1 MAAGKHTPAHL
12 VKRSGV
18 SGSLVNYPKVTMEDV
33 QQDIVA
39 CDYLDIV
46 GSRGRKAAAQRLQGL
61 TVPLKFD
68 CAAQYVWT
76 FTQLLLEEL
85 RSEVAAAHEGVTG
98 SNRDGAGSRLKCQ
111 PCRLLHVQRQS
122 KVWVV
127 TALVGSPEA
136 AAGDGWS
143 DRFPRTDD
151 LLLLTKV
158 PLVTGGDLVE
168 GSLPGNHLLA
178 LVTEASSES
187 PGCRRVTFRVSPESA
202 SNATRREHWQ
212 SLLSQQGMTLHVT
225 LLTSLVT
232 KVREFQVSGRRAKKW
247 LVAVQ
252 CHEQL
257 IRNSPPQRAS
267 CGRCS

>member
-18 SGSLVNYPKVTMEDV
+18 TGSPVNYPKVTMEDI

-39 CDYLDIV
+39 WDYLDIV
-46 GSRGRKAAAQRLQGL
+46 GSRGQKAAVQRLKGL

-76 FTQLLLEEL
+76 FKQLLLEEL
-85 RSEVAAAHEGVTG
+85 RSEVAAAHEEASSSSRGG
-98 SNRDGAGSRLKCQ
+98 GGGSRLKCQ
-111 PCRLLHVQRQS
+111 PCKLLHVQRQS

-127 TALVGSPEA
+127 TALVGSPDA
-136 AAGDGWS
+136 AAGDGWG
-143 DRFPRTDD
+143 DNRFPRMDD

-158 PLVTGGDLVE
+158 PLVQGGDLVE

-178 LVTEASSES
+178 LVTEAASES

-202 SNATRREHWQ
+202 ANATRQEHWQ
-212 SLLSQQGMTLHVT
+212 SLLSQQGMMLHVT

-232 KVREFQVSGRRAKKW
+232 KVREFQVSVG
-247 LVAVQ
+247 
-252 CHEQL
+252 
-257 IRNSPPQRAS
+257 
-267 CGRCS
+267 